1 MADSFGQILPLAIGV
16 AISPVPI
23 IGVIVMLATPRA
35 RSNGPGFLLG
45 WVLGLA
51 LVGTFVLV
59 VSGGAGA
66 DAGDQPAD
74 WTNVLK
80 LVLGLL
86 LLVFAFRQWHGRPR
100 EGEEA
105 TMPGWM
111 QSVDRFT
118 TGRSVA
124 LGVALSAVNP
134 KNFILTAGAAAVI
147 AETGYSATSQ
157 AVALIAF
164 VVIASLGVGIPVAIY
179 FFMGDRSERIL
190 GDLKSWMTAHNAA
203 IMTVLL
209 LVIGAKLIGDAISG
223 FAV

>member
-1 MADSFGQILPLAIGV
+1 V

-45 WVLGLA
+45 WVVGLA
-51 LVGTFVLV
+51 VLGTVVLL

-66 DAGDQPAD
+66 DAGDQPAE
-74 WTNVLK
+74 WTYALK

-86 LLVFAFRQWHGRPR
+86 LLVVAFRQWRNRPR
-100 EGEEA
+100 QGEETA
-105 TMPGWM
+105 MPGWM
-111 QSVDRFT
+111 ESVDRFT

-124 LGVALSAVNP
+124 LGVALSAINP
-134 KNFILTAGAAAVI
+134 KNFVLTAGAAASI
-147 AETGYSATSQ
+147 AQTGYSATSQ
-157 AVALIAF
+157 AVALAAF
-164 VVIASLGVGIPVAIY
+164 VVIASLGVGVPLAIY
-179 FFMGDRSERIL
+179 FFAGDRSERIL
-190 GDLKSWMTAHNAA
+190 ADLKSWMSFHNAA
-203 IMTVLL
+203 IMAVLC